1 MKRFFKG
8 VLDMAKLIHS
18 KRKVNK
24 ADTSVTWLILGVL
37 IFNTINVG
45 FTHDLIIDLGII
57 LFIISVTMGLRN
69 YLVGHQYTFY
79 DYSEINYKKIIFET
93 LREYGLD
100 DYIYD
105 EGQKS
110 KQASIRFKDHLME
123 VEIELYKKFPT
134 AEPYVMLSFK
144 RWRKRALRDS
154 IIEKLEVAMRDLED
168 PKPRKWLKPS
178 KIAIV
183 CVVGLFLIIWSNT
196 YFLRSIEGNIYPLD
210 GLPKHIT
217 ITQLDRNISEVK
229 HHKEFLIDDAAQ
241 IEAFY
246 EPYRDIETRYTK
258 DVDIE
263 SSIMEYYYI
272 VSLDEPWK
280 TLYVGT
286 FKANL
291 SVDYELM
298 KADSGW
304 KRPMVWLHQLFS
316 GEKYATYSV
325 FTVHNSEAIIKE
337 ILTLN
342 Q

>member
-1 MKRFFKG
+1 
-8 VLDMAKLIHS
+8 MAKKIHNS
-18 KRKVNK
+18 KKVNK

-37 IFNTINVG
+37 MFNTINIG

-93 LREYGLD
+93 LREYGLI

-105 EGQKS
+105 EGLTTK
-110 KQASIRFKDHLME
+110 KASIRFKDRSME
-123 VEIELYKKFPT
+123 VEIEHYKKFPT
-134 AEPYVMLSFK
+134 AEPYIMISFK
-144 RWRKRALRDS
+144 RWRKKALRDQ
-154 IIEKLEVAMRDLED
+154 IIEKLEFAMKDLEI
-168 PKPRKWLKPS
+168 PKPHKWVKS
-178 KIAIV
+178 VKVAIFSI
-183 CVVGLFLIIWSNT
+183 VGIILIIWSNT
-196 YFLRSIEGNIYPLD
+196 YFLRSMEGNIYPLD
-210 GLPKHIT
+210 GLPEKIT

-258 DVDIE
+258 DVDLE
-263 SSIMEYYYI
+263 SSIMEYYYT
-272 VSLDEPWK
+272 VSLAEPWK

-286 FKANL
+286 FRAYL
-291 SVDYELM
+291 RVDYDLM
-298 KADSGW
+298 KDEAGW
-304 KRPMVWLHQLFS
+304 KRPMVWLYQLFS
-316 GEKYATYSV
+316 SEQYATYSV
-325 FTVHNSEAIIKE
+325 FTVHDFEEIIKE
-337 ILTLN
+337 IISIN

>member
-1 MKRFFKG
+1 
-8 VLDMAKLIHS
+8 MAKLIHS

-57 LFIISVTMGLRN
+57 LFIISVTMVLRN

-93 LREYGLD
+93 LREFGLD

-105 EGQKS
+105 EGLATK
-110 KQASIRFKDHLME
+110 KASIRFKNRSME
-123 VEIELYKKFPT
+123 VEFEYYKKFPT
-134 AEPYVMLSFK
+134 AEPCVMISFK
-144 RWRKRALRDS
+144 RWRNKALRYS
-154 IIEKLEVAMRDLED
+154 IIERLEIAMTDLEI
-168 PKPRKWLKPS
+168 PKPHKWVKPA
-178 KIAIV
+178 KITTF
-183 CVVGLFLIIWSNT
+183 CVVGIMLIIWSNT
-196 YFLRSIEGNIYPLD
+196 YFLRSMEGNIYQLD

-217 ITQLDRNISEVK
+217 ITQLDRNISDVK

-258 DVDIE
+258 DVDLE
-263 SSIMEYYYI
+263 SSIMEYYYT
-272 VSLDEPWK
+272 VSLAEPWK

-286 FKANL
+286 FRAYL
-291 SVDYELM
+291 RVDYNLM
-298 KADSGW
+298 KDEAGW
-304 KRPMVWLHQLFS
+304 KRPMVWLYQLFS
-316 GEKYATYSV
+316 SEQYATYSV
-325 FTVHNSEAIIKE
+325 FTVHDFEEIIKE
-337 ILTLN
+337 IISIN